1 MFNNNFD
8 FENFEDVQ
16 EVLTPRKIKNHLDQ
30 YVIGQE
36 KAKEIMAVAVYNH
49 KKISYMREPIEKSN
63 IIMVGPSGSGKTH
76 IIKTLAKVLN
86 VPYCIAD
93 ATTLTESG
101 YVGNDVEIVLQQLI
115 NKALEE
121 IKFYDSPEAALKEAV
136 RRAEQGIV
144 FIDEIDKKA
153 AKGESRSVT
162 RDVSGEGVQQ
172 ALLKLAEGTEVKVP
186 LTGSRKHPH
195 MDNKDSVTIN
205 TKNILFVVGGAFQG
219 IEKLIAKRLG
229 YSNSSKTSINLLE
242 ETKSEQPKEKLSYN
256 QLINEISAEDLK
268 RFGLI
273 QEFVGRFPIICPLQQ
288 LTEKEMIRILT
299 KPKNSIIK
307 QYQKLLAMD
316 EVKLEFDDSALRA
329 IAKRAKEKNVGARAL
344 RSIIEEFMLDI
355 MYEIPKDDNI
365 GAVTITED
373 YIEKTG
379 GPLIQMRGTPELED
393 KSGTN

>member
-8 FENFEDVQ
+8 FENFEEVQ
-16 EVLTPRKIKNHLDQ
+16 EVLTPRKIKQFLDQ

-76 IIKTLAKVLN
+76 IIKNLAKVLN

-115 NKALEE
+115 NKALEQ
-121 IKFYDSPEAALKEAV
+121 IKFYDSPEAALEEAV
-136 RRAEQGIV
+136 RRAEKGIV

-153 AKGESRSVT
+153 AKGENRSVT

-195 MDNKDSVTIN
+195 MDDRDSVTIN
-205 TKNILFVVGGAFQG
+205 TSNILFVVGGAFQG

-229 YSNSSKTSINLLE
+229 YKSQKTRINLLE
-242 ETKSEQPKEKLSYN
+242 EPKIEEPKSLNYN
-256 QLINEISAEDLK
+256 QLIDEISAEDLK
-268 RFGLI
+268 NFGII
-273 QEFVGRFPIICPLQQ
+273 QEFAGRFPIICPLQQ
-288 LTEKEMIRILT
+288 LTEKEMVRILT
-299 KPKNSIIK
+299 EPKNSIIR
-307 QYQKLLAMD
+307 QYQKLLAED
-316 EVKLEFDDSALRA
+316 EVQLEFQEDALAMIAKKAIKNKTGARGLRA
-329 IAKRAKEKNVGARAL
+329 QLEELLRKIMFEAPEYPRKTKIIITKEDIEKNLKQNKR
-344 RSIIEEFMLDI
+344 
-355 MYEIPKDDNI
+355 
-365 GAVTITED
+365 
-373 YIEKTG
+373 
-379 GPLIQMRGTPELED
+379 LIV
-393 KSGTN
+393 

>member
-76 IIKTLAKVLN
+76 IIRNLAKVLN

-101 YVGNDVEIVLQQLI
+101 YVGNDVEIVLQQLV
-115 NKALEE
+115 NKALEQ
-121 IKFYDSPEAALKEAV
+121 IRFYDSPEAALEEAV
-136 RRAEQGIV
+136 RRAEKGIV

-195 MDNKDSVTIN
+195 MDGRDSVTIN
-205 TKNILFVVGGAFQG
+205 TQNILFIAGGAFQG
-219 IEKLIAKRLG
+219 IERLIAKRLG

-242 ETKSEQPKEKLSYN
+242 KTKSEQPKEKLSYN

-299 KPKNSIIK
+299 EPKNSIIK
-307 QYQKLLAMD
+307 QYQKLLAED
-316 EVKLEFDDSALRA
+316 EVQLEFQEDALAMIAKKAIENKTGARGLRA
-329 IAKRAKEKNVGARAL
+329 QLEELLRTIMFEAPEYKRKTKIIITKE
-344 RSIIEEFMLDI
+344 D
-355 MYEIPKDDNI
+355 
-365 GAVTITED
+365 
-373 YIEKTG
+373 IEKT
-379 GPLIQMRGTPELED
+379 LKQSKLVA
-393 KSGTN
+393 

>member
-8 FENFEDVQ
+8 FENFEEVQ
-16 EVLTPRKIKNHLDQ
+16 EVLTPRKIKQFLDQ

-76 IIKTLAKVLN
+76 IIKNLAKVLN

-115 NKALEE
+115 NKALEQ
-121 IKFYDSPEAALKEAV
+121 IKFYQSPEAALEEAV
-136 RRAEQGIV
+136 RRAEKGIV

-153 AKGESRSVT
+153 TKGENRSVT

-195 MDNKDSVTIN
+195 MDDRDSVTIN
-205 TKNILFVVGGAFQG
+205 TQNILFVAGGAFQG
-219 IEKLIAKRLG
+219 IENLIAQRLG
-229 YSNSSKTSINLLE
+229 YKSQKTRINLLE
-242 ETKSEQPKEKLSYN
+242 EPKIEEPKSLNYN
-256 QLINEISAEDLK
+256 QLIDEISAEDLK
-268 RFGLI
+268 NFGII
-273 QEFVGRFPIICPLQQ
+273 QEFAGRFPIICPLQQ
-288 LTEKEMIRILT
+288 LTEKEMVRILT
-299 KPKNSIIK
+299 EPKNSIIR
-307 QYQKLLAMD
+307 QYQKLLAED
-316 EVKLEFDDSALRA
+316 EVQLEFQEDALAMIAKKAIKNKTGARGLRA
-329 IAKRAKEKNVGARAL
+329 QLEELLRKIMFEAPEYPRKTKIIITKEDIEKNLKQNKLVA
-344 RSIIEEFMLDI
+344 
-355 MYEIPKDDNI
+355 
-365 GAVTITED
+365 
-373 YIEKTG
+373 
-379 GPLIQMRGTPELED
+379 
-393 KSGTN
+393 

>member
-8 FENFEDVQ
+8 FENFEEVQ
-16 EVLTPRKIKNHLDQ
+16 EVLTPRKIKQFLDQ

-76 IIKTLAKVLN
+76 IIKNLAKVLN

-115 NKALEE
+115 NKALEQ
-121 IKFYDSPEAALKEAV
+121 IKFYQSPEAALEEAV
-136 RRAEQGIV
+136 RRAEKGIV

-153 AKGESRSVT
+153 AKGENRSVT

-195 MDNKDSVTIN
+195 MDDRDSVTIN
-205 TKNILFVVGGAFQG
+205 TQNILFVAGGAFQG
-219 IEKLIAKRLG
+219 IENLIAQRLG
-229 YSNSSKTSINLLE
+229 YNNQKTRINLLE
-242 ETKSEQPKEKLSYN
+242 EPKIEEPKSLNYN
-256 QLINEISAEDLK
+256 QLIDEISAEDLK
-268 RFGLI
+268 NFGII
-273 QEFVGRFPIICPLQQ
+273 QEFAGRFPIICPLQQ
-288 LTEKEMIRILT
+288 LTEKEMVRILT
-299 KPKNSIIK
+299 EPKNSIIR
-307 QYQKLLAMD
+307 QYQKLLAED
-316 EVKLEFDDSALRA
+316 EVQLEFQEDALAMIAKKAIKNKTGARGLRA
-329 IAKRAKEKNVGARAL
+329 QLEELLRKIMFEAPEYPRKTKIIITKEDIEKNLKQNKLVA
-344 RSIIEEFMLDI
+344 
-355 MYEIPKDDNI
+355 
-365 GAVTITED
+365 
-373 YIEKTG
+373 
-379 GPLIQMRGTPELED
+379 
-393 KSGTN
+393 